1 MYFYH
6 SKKLYFI
13 TCAAA
18 AIGFSS
24 CSDPKEAELPNEEGT
39 YIIKGYAEK
48 GPFANGSTI
57 TIQEL
62 DQKLNPTGRTFN
74 ETVVNDE
81 GYFDA
86 GSLELISPYVRL
98 SAIGYYYN
106 EVTGERSDEPI
117 ILNALANLKDA
128 KPQHINLFTHLKEGR
143 VNHYVKK
150 EKLAFAAAG
159 KKAQEELYASLNI
172 ANHATTD
179 ASEVS
184 IASGSYEAGALITIS
199 SVLLQ
204 TNNGNEFADVI
215 RMMADQLTNN
225 GRFSNEVKRAIVSG
239 AQWVNFE
246 QVATSLTEHYASFN
260 KTIEVKNLR
269 QFIDWD
275 NNGVAGDESF
285 DWDGEPLLEFETDT
299 LFIPQ
304 QGGNFQVKLKGN
316 LAFSFDKPAGW
327 PEIVETKLFEIWE
340 SGPLAFEKSIGNPD
354 NEITLQVA
362 PTSYRFVTPQKITVY
377 STYGS
382 KSASL
387 VIIQK
392 GDETAECKLSADGA
406 NYISALENQLGRTY
420 SWFHTM
426 EAFYTNSWK
435 ASWGV
440 WTDFEEHRLTSLNAP
455 NNTGFTYGFIPL
467 GQIRYIRHNTDYD
480 TYTRLLCHNLEA
492 LIYTDMLSFWGQL
505 CYVEKII
512 EQPIPILYESENELL
527 ARFESSLQTLIP
539 LLSDQT
545 SNLFITS
552 ADVPRFTL
560 ARIYMA
566 KGATEEALP
575 LLEEIIASNR
585 YRFNDSRQN
594 ALSTNSTEMIFP
606 LKSENTSHNI
616 FANTVEKNNYFA
628 VMPYTEVVLRA
639 AECAMKMGDTALAT
653 RYLKQV
659 AAARNTLYDASA
671 PFIEQLQTV
680 WQQEL
685 KGSNSYFSFLKR
697 NDLATTTLNI
707 ETFRQLFP
715 IPQSEIENNSGVK
728 QNPGY

>member
-1 MYFYH
+1 MYFHH

-13 TCAAA
+13 TCAVA

-39 YIIKGYAEK
+39 YVIKGYAEK
-48 GPFANGSTI
+48 GPFVSGSTI

-74 ETVVNDE
+74 ETVINDE

-106 EVTGERSDEPI
+106 EVTGQRSDEPI

-143 VNHYVKK
+143 VSHYVKK

-159 KKAQEELYASLNI
+159 KKAQEELYTSLNI
-172 ANHATTD
+172 AAHAATD
-179 ASEVS
+179 ASEIS
-184 IASGSYEAGALITIS
+184 IASGSHEAGALIAIS
-199 SVLLQ
+199 SVLLRV
-204 TNNGNEFADVI
+204 NDGNEFADAI
-215 RMMADQLTNN
+215 RMMANQLTND
-225 GRFSNEVKRAIVSG
+225 GRFSNQVKNAIVSG
-239 AQWVNFE
+239 AQWVDFE
-246 QVATSLTEHYASFN
+246 QTATSIIDLYAAMD
-260 KTIEVKNLR
+260 KRVEVKNLR

-275 NNGVAGDESF
+275 GNGVAGDESF
-285 DWDGEPLLEFETDT
+285 DWDGKPVLEFEADT

-304 QGGNFQVKLKGN
+304 EGGNFQVKLKGN

-327 PEIVETKLFEIWE
+327 PDIVEIKPFELWE
-340 SGPLAFEKSIGNPD
+340 SAPLAFEKSIGNTG

-362 PTSYRFVTPQKITVY
+362 PTSYRFVSPQKITVY

-392 GDETAECKLSADGA
+392 GNQAAECKLSADGA
-406 NYISALENQLGRTY
+406 NYIADLENQMGRTY

-435 ASWGV
+435 APWGI
-440 WTDFEEHRLTSLNAP
+440 WTDFEQHQLTSHNAP
-455 NNTGFTYGFIPL
+455 NNTGFTYGYGL
-467 GQIRYIRHNTDYD
+467 LAHIRYIRHNTDYD

-505 CYVEKII
+505 GYVEKII
-512 EQPIPILYESENELL
+512 EQPAPIPYESENELL
-527 ARFESSLQTLIP
+527 ARFEGSLQALIP
-539 LLSDQT
+539 LLSDRT

-566 KGATEEALP
+566 KGAIQEALP

-606 LKSENTSHNI
+606 LKSGNTSQNI
-616 FANTVEKNNYFA
+616 FANTVEKNSYFA

-639 AECAMKMGDTALAT
+639 AECAMKMGDPVLAT

-671 PFIEQLQTV
+671 SFIEQLHSV

-715 IPQSEIENNSGVK
+715 IPQVEIDNNSGVK